1 MSIFS
6 SIDPLAI
13 LTILIMPLVLAP
25 VRCLLGFPGGS
36 MVKNLPVMH
45 ETQV

>member
-1 MSIFS
+1 MSLFS
-6 SIDPLAI
+6 SIDPLVI
-13 LTILIMPLVLAP
+13 LTIPIMPLDLAL

>member
-1 MSIFS
+1 MSLS
-6 SIDPLAI
+6 SSFDLLVI
-13 LTILIMPLVLAP
+13 LTIFIMPLVLAP